1 MKIKLK
7 EGKMLESFGSH
18 QGFHTSI
25 WAKLNAG
32 QIVEVDSIPARAIG
46 QVEEV
51 ISKVSKPKKADKVIA
66 STKKLKK
73 NNKGGE

>member
-7 EGKMLESFGSH
+7 EGKMLESFGSY
-18 QGFHTSI
+18 QGFPTSI

-51 ISKVSKPKKADKVIA
+51 ISKVSKPKKADKVVP
-66 STKKLKK
+66 
-73 NNKGGE
+73 NGNKVKY